1 MTQGQK
7 RIAEGLDRKFREALL
22 DPDKALRL
30 VKGRNISTR
39 TKYGIN
45 FLGQIL
51 GIETGEALDA
61 VNTFGI
67 DPEQYPGVKKATL
80 TGVGLG
86 IE

>member
-7 RIAEGLDRKFREALL
+7 RITEGLDRRFREALL
-22 DPDKALRL
+22 DPDKALKL
-30 VKGRNISTR
+30 IKGRNISTK
-39 TKYGIN
+39 TKYGLN

-51 GIETGEALDA
+51 GLEVGEALDA

-86 IE
+86 VE